1 LRFDIKV
8 SQSTSCHIP
17 RPTRKETM
25 RSVSIIALL
34 AFVAHAHAEEP
45 VANVQDDSQN
55 EEFAASVQDESQN
68 EDASM
73 DQFADTLMD
82 KLADKLLDFG
92 VIDND
97 DQLDEEQLGEVED
110 YAVDEADDD
119 ELDDD
124 ELGSVLGLRGGAAM
138 KAMKAM
144 AAMKAMKAM
153 KAMAAMKAMKKSTA
167 MKAMKVGKI
176 AKGKFKNA
184 LVFRGTKAKTSSGL
198 TKGDLIK
205 NANGKIVSKKQ
216 SAAAKKR
223 FGSTIKK
230 WTDAVKA
237 ARKSLGLK
245 GFVAVK
251 KGTPLYTKA
260 KANYR

>member
-1 LRFDIKV
+1 MG
-8 SQSTSCHIP
+8 TSKSLNLHP
-17 RPTRKETM
+17 ATFLDQPQETM
-25 RSVSIIALL
+25 RSVNIIALL
-34 AFVAHAHAEEP
+34 AFVAHAHAEDP

-55 EEFAASVQDESQN
+55 EELAANVQDDSQN
-68 EDASM
+68 DDASM
-73 DQFADTLMD
+73 DQFADMLMD
-82 KLADKLLDFG
+82 KLADELLDSG
-92 VIDND
+92 LVGNDDELDED

-144 AAMKAMKAM
+144 
-153 KAMAAMKAMKKSTA
+153 KAMAAMKAMKKSAAMKA
-167 MKAMKVGKI
+167 MKAMKVSKI
-176 AKGKFKNA
+176 AKGKYKKA
-184 LVFRGTKAKTSSGL
+184 LVFRGSKEKTSGGL
-198 TKGDLIK
+198 KKSDLIK
-205 NANGKIVSKKQ
+205 NANGKIVSKKA
-216 SAAAKKR
+216 SAVAKKR
-223 FGSTIKK
+223 FGSTLKR

-251 KGTPLYTKA
+251 KGTPLYTKS

>member
-1 LRFDIKV
+1 
-8 SQSTSCHIP
+8 
-17 RPTRKETM
+17 M
-25 RSVSIIALL
+25 
-34 AFVAHAHAEEP
+34 
-45 VANVQDDSQN
+45 
-55 EEFAASVQDESQN
+55 
-68 EDASM
+68 
-73 DQFADTLMD
+73 
-82 KLADKLLDFG
+82 G
-92 VIDND
+92 
-97 DQLDEEQLGEVED
+97 VED

-153 KAMAAMKAMKKSTA
+153 KAMAAMKAMKKSAA
-167 MKAMKVGKI
+167 MKAMKVSKI
-176 AKGKFKNA
+176 AKGKYKKA
-184 LVFRGTKAKTSSGL
+184 LVFRGSKEKTSGGL
-198 TKGDLIK
+198 KKSDLIK

-216 SAAAKKR
+216 STAAKKR
-223 FGSTIKK
+223 FGSTLKK

-251 KGTPLYTKA
+251 KGTPLHTKA
-260 KANYR
+260 K

>member
-1 LRFDIKV
+1 
-8 SQSTSCHIP
+8 
-17 RPTRKETM
+17 M
-25 RSVSIIALL
+25 G
-34 AFVAHAHAEEP
+34 
-45 VANVQDDSQN
+45 N
-55 EEFAASVQDESQN
+55 EEIEEND
-68 EDASM
+68 SM
-73 DQFADTLMD
+73 DEFADMLTD
-82 KLADKLLDFG
+82 KLADKLFDVALIGNDE
-92 VIDND
+92 D
-97 DQLDEEQLGEVED
+97 DQLDEDDLGEVED
-110 YAVDEADDD
+110 YAQDEVDDD
-119 ELDDD
+119 QLDED
-124 ELGSVLGLRGGAAM
+124 ELASVLGLRGGAAM

-144 AAMKAMKAM
+144 AAMKAMK
-153 KAMAAMKAMKKSTA
+153 KSTR
-167 MKAMKVGKI
+167 MSKI

-251 KGTPLYTKA
+251 K
-260 KANYR
+260 

>member
-1 LRFDIKV
+1 
-8 SQSTSCHIP
+8 
-17 RPTRKETM
+17 M
-25 RSVSIIALL
+25 G
-34 AFVAHAHAEEP
+34 
-45 VANVQDDSQN
+45 N
-55 EEFAASVQDESQN
+55 EEIEEND
-68 EDASM
+68 SM
-73 DQFADTLMD
+73 DEFADMLTD
-82 KLADKLLDFG
+82 KLADKLFDVALIGNDE
-92 VIDND
+92 D
-97 DQLDEEQLGEVED
+97 DQLDEDDLGEVED
-110 YAVDEADDD
+110 YAQDEVDDD
-119 ELDDD
+119 DDNED
-124 ELGSVLGLRGGAAM
+124 ELASVLGLRGGAAM

-167 MKAMKVGKI
+167 MKAMKVSQT
-176 AKGKFKNA
+176 AKGKYKKA
-184 LVFRGTKAKTSSGL
+184 LVFRGSKEKTSGGL
-198 TKGDLIK
+198 KKSDLIK

-216 SAAAKKR
+216 STAAKKR
-223 FGSTIKK
+223 FGSTLKK

>member
-1 LRFDIKV
+1 
-8 SQSTSCHIP
+8 
-17 RPTRKETM
+17 M
-25 RSVSIIALL
+25 RSVNIIALL
-34 AFVAHAHAEEP
+34 AFVAHAHAEDP

-55 EEFAASVQDESQN
+55 EELAANVQDDSQN
-68 EDASM
+68 DDASM
-73 DQFADTLMD
+73 DQFADMLMD
-82 KLADKLLDFG
+82 KLADELLDSG
-92 VIDND
+92 LVGNDDELDED

-153 KAMAAMKAMKKSTA
+153 KAMAAMKAMKKSAAMKA
-167 MKAMKVGKI
+167 MKAMKVSKI
-176 AKGKFKNA
+176 AKGKYKKA
-184 LVFRGTKAKTSSGL
+184 LVFRGSKEKTSGGL
-198 TKGDLIK
+198 KKSDLIK
-205 NANGKIVSKKQ
+205 NANGKIVSKKA
-216 SAAAKKR
+216 SAVAKKR
-223 FGSTIKK
+223 FGSTLKR

>member
-1 LRFDIKV
+1 
-8 SQSTSCHIP
+8 
-17 RPTRKETM
+17 M
-25 RSVSIIALL
+25 G
-34 AFVAHAHAEEP
+34 
-45 VANVQDDSQN
+45 N
-55 EEFAASVQDESQN
+55 EEIEEND
-68 EDASM
+68 SM
-73 DQFADTLMD
+73 DEFADMLTD
-82 KLADKLLDFG
+82 KLADKLFDVALIGNDE
-92 VIDND
+92 D
-97 DQLDEEQLGEVED
+97 DQLDEDDLGEVED
-110 YAVDEADDD
+110 YAQDQVDDD
-119 ELDDD
+119 QLDED
-124 ELGSVLGLRGGAAM
+124 ELASVLGLRGGAAM

-144 AAMKAMKAM
+144 AAMKAMK
-153 KAMAAMKAMKKSTA
+153 KSTR
-167 MKAMKVGKI
+167 MSKI

-251 KGTPLYTKA
+251 K
-260 KANYR
+260 

>member
-1 LRFDIKV
+1 MGNL
-8 SQSTSCHIP
+8 TSHYIP
-17 RPTRKETM
+17 RSTRKETM
-25 RSVSIIALL
+25 RSISIIALL
-34 AFVAHAHAEEP
+34 AFIAHAHAEETAANDLDESQNEE
-45 VANVQDDSQN
+45 VAANDEDDSQN
-55 EEFAASVQDESQN
+55 EEIEEND
-68 EDASM
+68 SM
-73 DQFADTLMD
+73 DEFADMLTD
-82 KLADKLLDFG
+82 KLADKLFDVALIGNDE
-92 VIDND
+92 D
-97 DQLDEEQLGEVED
+97 DQLDEDDLGEVEG
-110 YAVDEADDD
+110 YAQDEVDDD
-119 ELDDD
+119 QLDED
-124 ELGSVLGLRGGAAM
+124 ELASVLGLRGGAAM

-144 AAMKAMKAM
+144 AAMKAMK
-153 KAMAAMKAMKKSTA
+153 KSTR
-167 MKAMKVGKI
+167 MSKI

-216 SAAAKKR
+216 SAAAKKK

-251 KGTPLYTKA
+251 K
-260 KANYR
+260 

>member
-1 LRFDIKV
+1 
-8 SQSTSCHIP
+8 
-17 RPTRKETM
+17 M
-25 RSVSIIALL
+25 
-34 AFVAHAHAEEP
+34 
-45 VANVQDDSQN
+45 
-55 EEFAASVQDESQN
+55 
-68 EDASM
+68 
-73 DQFADTLMD
+73 
-82 KLADKLLDFG
+82 G
-92 VIDND
+92 
-97 DQLDEEQLGEVED
+97 
-110 YAVDEADDD
+110 D

-153 KAMAAMKAMKKSTA
+153 KAMAAMKAMKKSAAMKA
-167 MKAMKVGKI
+167 MKAMKVSKI
-176 AKGKFKNA
+176 AKGKYKKA
-184 LVFRGTKAKTSSGL
+184 LVFRGSKEKTSGGL
-198 TKGDLIK
+198 KKSDLIK

-216 SAAAKKR
+216 STAAKKR
-223 FGSTIKK
+223 FGSTLKK